1 MMKCSARA
9 LLNGCKAVGSVLA
22 VIVLGMLL
30 GSCGLSTGLEYTIP
44 DNYTGFLVIE
54 YDCVNGTP
62 VERRNG
68 HVHITFQD
76 NGVACLA
83 GSYQEVLPD
92 GTFYVARI
100 LTRSGTA
107 VRFQGPVRDDM
118 TGYALTDLEMIQ
130 QRTGPSGDV
139 PPDFTI
145 GILWVG
151 DMQALATLMKESTY
165 QEALATFLEQQM
177 GISRRMGEPRRRP

>member
-1 MMKCSARA
+1 MLFRMRGVA
-9 LLNGCKAVGSVLA
+9 LILSLFLV
-22 VIVLGMLL
+22 
-30 GSCGLSTGLEYTIP
+30 SCGLSTGLEYTIP
-44 DNYTGFLVIE
+44 DNYNGFLVIE
-54 YDCVNGTP
+54 YACVNGTP

-68 HVHITFQD
+68 YVHITFQD

-83 GSYQEVLPD
+83 ESYEEVRPY
-92 GTFYVARI
+92 GTFYVAQI

-118 TGYALTDLEMIQ
+118 TGYALTDLSMIQ
-130 QRTGPSGDV
+130 RRTGPSGDV

-151 DMQALATLMKESTY
+151 DMQALATLMKESMY

-177 GISRRMGEPRRRP
+177 GISPRISEPRRRP